1 MNSRKIAGLILSSIG
16 ALIYI
21 LYGIIFV
28 GFISPTEFMFLALTI
43 EGYISLMGTLIGVI
57 KIKMGGVVILI
68 SIPLTIFFALVL
80 NNIFVYSPYF
90 LYFPSQDTV
99 FFILSPSLHSAF
111 VIIGGILCLTSSDD

>member
-28 GFISPTEFMFLALTI
+28 GFISRTEFMFLALTI
-43 EGYISLMGTLIGVI
+43 VGYISLMGTLIGVI
-57 KIKMGGVVILI
+57 KIKMGGVVILS
-68 SIPLTIFFALVL
+68 SIPLAIFFALVL

-99 FFILSPSLHSAF
+99 FFILSPSIHTVF
-111 VIIGGILCLTSSDD
+111 VILGGILCLTSSDD